1 MGHYISGQGLEP
13 IPEKLQSLQEM
24 PPPTDLTET
33 RKFLGF
39 VGYYRKFI
47 PKYSD
52 IARPLTNLTRKD
64 IPFEWSKAC
73 QAAFEM
79 LKEYLLKEPILK
91 YPKPDQPYILYTDAS
106 KYAWAGV
113 LTQAYVYKEEGREFS
128 IHHPIT
134 YVSGLFKGPQLN
146 WAALTKEAY
155 AIYMVARKLDYYL
168 REAETTIR
176 SDHLPLKSFLL
187 KNTKNDK
194 VNNWGVELASKYTLN
209 FEYVKGVKNTLADTM
224 SRLVTLDPDIKL
236 VKEPEGYQ
244 FGKQIGLN
252 DDVAETEVRLISLA
266 PVAPVS
272 KSGKPVDPIPD
283 KDILQWGVSPE
294 EIRYLT
300 QLLSELAAWDPVNNT
315 TQRKKRFIPLFASIG
330 AAIGSIVN
338 AGQIKKI
345 KKNIAILQEATI
357 LQDQQIMEL
366 ARYAD
371 LTAAHVRLHDTQIYR
386 LQYGLLIVED
396 GLREMIDVSN
406 FQIYTSYH
414 VSIALTI
421 LSRLQTGSV
430 SIENNIDKIFEYLR
444 IMSNRK
450 ATSAVIPPV
459 ALRRLLLRI
468 EDRMRANPR
477 LRLPYDP
484 RAGEIWKYYG
494 VTKVT
499 PIVMDKMLVI
509 LMTIPVLDKT
519 LELNIYQVH
528 NLPAIPPGQEVESLY
543 QLENKYFAI
552 GRHGLYVTLPTEQ
565 SVRICLQTE
574 LAICILEQ
582 ALYPVEHIT
591 WCVYALFIDD
601 EPCIKRDCKYTV
613 SKVSGNRAISLGG
626 YLWAISSI
634 EQEQLQVRCLEET
647 HMIEIQPPLQI
658 VYLGNGCE
666 GYSPSMFLPAKNEMT
681 THAQIES
688 RREYF
693 LQFNYVYTPDKY
705 IGLWWQFRTRMMSE
719 KEARAFITQV
729 APLGTMDYSLLH
741 KRPPMIKTNYGFSW
755 PVPPATLVVGVI
767 VIILLI
773 AGIALGC
780 YMYRMRKTFS
790 LAAGTIKKVTDKPL
804 SGCCRLFSRMHKRTR
819 PVTSPRTIP
828 RQRTIEDTPEAHAAE
843 IHPVQMTK
851 ILRDVFQDPQ
861 LVHKYAK
868 HLDKKVQVDSFTSQE
883 PEIVPDPEN
892 PTDTLH

>member
-1 MGHYISGQGLEP
+1 MTHYMQACLVLRQFEYILNV
-13 IPEKLQSLQEM
+13 
-24 PPPTDLTET
+24 TEYVNENYL
-33 RKFLGF
+33 RVKEKFLRAIDY
-39 VGYYRKFI
+39 VENI
-47 PKYSD
+47 N
-52 IARPLTNLTRKD
+52 IN
-64 IPFEWSKAC
+64 
-73 QAAFEM
+73 
-79 LKEYLLKEPILK
+79 
-91 YPKPDQPYILYTDAS
+91 KP
-106 KYAWAGV
+106 
-113 LTQAYVYKEEGREFS
+113 
-128 IHHPIT
+128 
-134 YVSGLFKGPQLN
+134 
-146 WAALTKEAY
+146 
-155 AIYMVARKLDYYL
+155 
-168 REAETTIR
+168 TTG
-176 SDHLPLKSFLL
+176 DP
-187 KNTKNDK
+187 
-194 VNNWGVELASKYTLN
+194 
-209 FEYVKGVKNTLADTM
+209 M
-224 SRLVTLDPDIKL
+224 SRHKRDNESPFDTR
-236 VKEPEGYQ
+236 
-244 FGKQIGLN
+244 
-252 DDVAETEVRLISLA
+252 TT
-266 PVAPVS
+266 
-272 KSGKPVDPIPD
+272 
-283 KDILQWGVSPE
+283 PE
-294 EIRYLT
+294 ETKYLI
-300 QLLSELAAWDPVNNT
+300 QLLTELAAWDPTNNT

-371 LTAAHVRLHDTQIYR
+371 LTAACVRLHDTQIYR
-386 LQYGLLIVED
+386 LQYGLLVVED
-396 GLREMIDVSN
+396 GIREMIDVSN
-406 FQIYTSYH
+406 FQVYTSYH
-414 VSIALTI
+414 ITIAQII

-444 IMSNRK
+444 IMSNHK
-450 ATSAVIPPV
+450 ATSAVISPV
-459 ALRRLLLRI
+459 ALTRLLLRI
-468 EDRMRANPR
+468 EDRMHANPR

-484 RAGEIWKYYG
+484 RTEEIWKYYS
-494 VTKVT
+494 VIKVT

-543 QLENKYFAI
+543 QLENEYFAI

-582 ALYPVEHIT
+582 ALYPVEHVT
-591 WCVYALFIDD
+591 WCVYALFID
-601 EPCIKRDCKYTV
+601 EEHRIKRDCKYTV
-613 SKVSGNRAISLGG
+613 SKVSGNKAISLGG

-634 EQEQLQVRCLEET
+634 KQEQLQVRCLEGT

-688 RREYF
+688 CREYF
-693 LQFNYVYTPDKY
+693 LQFNYVYTPDRY

-741 KRPPMIKTNYGFSW
+741 KTPPVIKTNYGFSW
-755 PVPPATLVVGVI
+755 PVPLVIGIV

-773 AGIALGC
+773 AGVALGC
-780 YMYRMRKTFS
+780 YVYRMGKTLN
-790 LAAGTIKKVTDKPL
+790 LATGTIKKVTGKPL
-804 SGCCRLFSRMHKRTR
+804 SGCRRLFSRMHKCTC
-819 PVTSPRTIP
+819 PVTSPCTTR
-828 RQRTIEDTPEAHAAE
+828 RQRTIEDVPEAHAAE

-861 LVHKYAK
+861 VAHKYAK
-868 HLDKKVQVDSFTSQE
+868 HLDKKVQVDSSVLQE
-883 PEIVPDPEN
+883 PEIVSDPEGA
-892 PTDTLH
+892 TDTQD